1 MKAATSTVARTAG
14 RRHHHYHQHH
24 FVGTFRSPGPA
35 LGALRRS
42 YHAAKKNHHGR
53 CHHHHHGHHGHC
65 QTSAASNVPGAIS
78 AAAMMRRA
86 FGTSPASGSGGH
98 SDGGSSGSDVISG
111 SGLDGVSAE
120 DLAMAMATHEM
131 EEMPGVNSPGKK
143 LALVFTCTVCDTRS
157 ARRISQNSYDNGVVL
172 IRCPSCENLHLIADR
187 LGYFEDESW
196 DIERAMAEKGGTF
209 RRIDDEHVLELDP
222 ADFRGVDKERAKGPS

>member
-1 MKAATSTVARTAG
+1 MKTAATTVARTAG

-42 YHAAKKNHHGR
+42 YHAAETPHQGR

-65 QTSAASNVPGAIS
+65 QTCAASNVPGAIRAAAAARAGVRELS

-86 FGTSPASGSGGH
+86 FGTSPASGSGGD

-143 LALVFTCTVCDTRS
+143 LALVFTCTVCDTR
-157 ARRISQNSYDNGVVL
+157 R
-172 IRCPSCENLHLIADR
+172 
-187 LGYFEDESW
+187 
-196 DIERAMAEKGGTF
+196 
-209 RRIDDEHVLELDP
+209 
-222 ADFRGVDKERAKGPS
+222 